1 MEHSGGMMLERVKRR
16 INVLIWGTDALTC
29 AECGAAVSPSKALW
43 SGRET
48 YCSTEHEFR
57 DHEAVGW
64 TAAAPSPA
72 ATQHTHRS
80 PTAVTTPTYRHA
92 A

>member
-1 MEHSGGMMLERVKRR
+1 MLERVKRR
-16 INVLIWGTDALTC
+16 INVLIWGTDALVC
-29 AECGAAVSPSKALW
+29 GECGVAVSPSKAIW

-57 DHEAVGW
+57 DREALGW
-64 TAAAPSPA
+64 TAAAPSPGAAQRAQQARVA
-72 ATQHTHRS
+72 ATVPAH
-80 PTAVTTPTYRHA
+80 RHA